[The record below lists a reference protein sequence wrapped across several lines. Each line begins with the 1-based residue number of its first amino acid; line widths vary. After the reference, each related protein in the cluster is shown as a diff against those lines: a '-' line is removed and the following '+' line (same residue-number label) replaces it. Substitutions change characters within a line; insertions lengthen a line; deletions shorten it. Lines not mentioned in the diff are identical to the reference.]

1 MADNLSPGFPSPG
14 PVAWF
19 AILAGVIVAL
29 AVHILLTLL
38 GIGFG
43 AMAFTSRAAPGV
55 LNWGAY
61 FWWSM
66 AGVVAAFAGGY
77 MAGGFA
83 GARNTR
89 QAQMLAFL
97 SWALALVIVSALV
110 AFTAANT
117 PSVFRQVAGPAAAL
131 FAQLDLGNVNPRVA
145 ESVRQSVSI
154 AALAAFAAL
163 LLGAFAAILG
173 GRLAVSGGIP
183 FQLPRF
189 TITRTNNISR

>member
-1 MADNLSPGFPSPG
+1 MADNLSPGFPAPG
-14 PVAWF
+14 PSAWF
-19 AILAGVIVAL
+19 AIVAGVIVAL

-55 LNWGAY
+55 LNWGAF
-61 FWWSM
+61 FWWAL

-77 MAGGFA
+77 IAAGFA
-83 GARNTR
+83 GLRNAR

-97 SWALALVIVSALV
+97 SWALALVVVSALV
-110 AFTAANT
+110 AFTTINT
-117 PSVFRQVAGPAAAL
+117 PSVFRHVAGPAAAL
-131 FAQLDLGNVNPRVA
+131 FAQFDLGGVNPRVV

-154 AALAAFAAL
+154 AALASFVAL
-163 LLGAFAAILG
+163 LVGAFAAMLG
-173 GRLAVSGGIP
+173 GRMAASGGIP

-189 TITRTNNISR
+189 TITRVNNLNR